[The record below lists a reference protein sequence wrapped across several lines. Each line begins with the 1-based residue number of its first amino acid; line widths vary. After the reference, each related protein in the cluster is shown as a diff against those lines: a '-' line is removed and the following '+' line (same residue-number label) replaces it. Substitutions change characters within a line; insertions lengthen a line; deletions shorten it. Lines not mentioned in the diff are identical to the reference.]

1 MIRGIDRS
9 PDLRPGASRCKVAAV
24 RTLLLIVALSSV
36 AMAAE
41 EAFPPSP
48 IGQPALR
55 TLPAGVLLK
64 ASAPGRYFDQSGRLF
79 GPLFR
84 YISKHDI
91 AMTTPV
97 ETQIEQAA
105 MYFWVAPSQRAK
117 VAGSRDGVEVID
129 VPERLVASL
138 GARGGYSET
147 NFAKVRDQLQAWL
160 STQPQVEATG
170 PAYGVFWNAP
180 FVPAFLK
187 RFEVHIPVKTKPGT
201 TP

>member
-1 MIRGIDRS
+1 M
-9 PDLRPGASRCKVAAV
+9 
-24 RTLLLIVALSSV
+24 RTLLLIVALSST

-41 EAFPPSP
+41 KAFPPSL
-48 IGQPALR
+48 IGQPEIK

-64 ASAPGRYFDQSGRLF
+64 ATTPGRYFDQSGSLF

-97 ETQIEQAA
+97 EAQIEQAA

-138 GARGGYSET
+138 GARGGYSEA
-147 NFAKVRDQLQAWL
+147 NFTKVRDELQAWL
-160 STQPQVEATG
+160 GTQPQVEATG

-187 RFEVHIPVKTKPGT
+187 RFEVHIPVRAKTGKAR
-201 TP
+201 